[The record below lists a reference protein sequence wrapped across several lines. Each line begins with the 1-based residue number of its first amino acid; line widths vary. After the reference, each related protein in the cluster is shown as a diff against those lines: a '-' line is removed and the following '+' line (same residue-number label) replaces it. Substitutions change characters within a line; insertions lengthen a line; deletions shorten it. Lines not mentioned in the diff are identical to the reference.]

1 MNFLPKKVIAVS
13 LPYHMKRASLTMWAG
28 FDWEP
33 RIIRH
38 PGKSAKFSRE
48 NYYKDIKGF
57 SYIFHEYLKMFG
69 ARQMGHF

>member
-1 MNFLPKKVIAVS
+1 
-13 LPYHMKRASLTMWAG
+13 MKRASLTMWAG

-33 RIIRH
+33 KIIRH
-38 PGKSAKFSRE
+38 SGKSAKFTSE

-57 SYIFHEYLKMFG
+57 SYIFYEYLKIFG